1 MKIKT
6 SDISKFL
13 RNNAVTIVLII
24 FMILSVITAYV
35 TSQMLYKDNEK
46 RVQSI
51 VDANKSTTTLTS
63 TVKSTTKRF
72 KKTTIK
78 TSKSTTS
85 KSAVEKASF
94 PIDINKVTFD
104 ELVQIDGIGSVT
116 ASSILSFR
124 DNLGKITNMDLLLQI
139 NGIGSGKLELL
150 KKYLYVSDADF
161 EEPEITYKTDSST
174 ADIVKQTNKTSLT
187 TVKSTISTTT
197 MREFKKVNINYADA
211 SEISEALLID
221 IDLAREV
228 VSLREK
234 IHYYSNSLELL
245 YIEGFTEKI
254 YNERKDYI
262 LI

>member
-13 RNNAVTIVLII
+13 RNNAVTILLII
-24 FMILSVITAYV
+24 FMILSGITAYV

-46 RVQSI
+46 RDHSI
-51 VDANKSTTTLTS
+51 VAADKSTTTLTS
-63 TVKSTTKRF
+63 TVKSTAKRSQ
-72 KKTTIK
+72 KTTTKTSTTK
-78 TSKSTTS
+78 TSKSS
-85 KSAVEKASF
+85 VANASF

-116 ASSILSFR
+116 ANSILSFR

-150 KKYLYVSDADF
+150 KKYLYVSVADF
-161 EEPEITYKTDSST
+161 EEPEITSKTDSST
-174 ADIVKQTNKTSLT
+174 ADIVKEKSKTSLT
-187 TVKSTISTTT
+187 TVIKTTETTT
-197 MREFKKVNINYADA
+197 MREFRKVNINYADA
-211 SEISEALLID
+211 SEISEALIID
-221 IDLAREV
+221 IDLAGEV

-234 IHYYSNSLELL
+234 IHYFSNSLELL
-245 YIEGFTEKI
+245 YIEEFTEKI